1 MARNET
7 KIEITAE
14 DKTGQA
20 FDSVKNKMNSLAGAG
35 SLLSSSII
43 GFTSALSVGVF
54 SSIVREAADAATA
67 INDVAKANEVA
78 IGSVLKLSQSLTLNG
93 GDANSS
99 SKLFATLTSKLDEA
113 ASGSEKAQV
122 QFKKVG
128 VSLKD
133 LKTLDGQ
140 QLFEKSLAGLA
151 AIEDPITRNAT
162 AMDLFGKAVKSVD
175 IKGLAEDYAS
185 NNQNFTETERVFKEI
200 GKAMDNVDKA
210 QASLKLSVATNLGPW
225 YADSLNYISKL
236 ITGYDDLENSIR
248 KANYA
253 KTGFKG
259 EFKAAPTISDNPIFG
274 AFKLPEEYQGGELRV
289 VEEAKTKT
297 PKMPTAKKTSGKSEA
312 EQYADDIA
320 KLLKIFDDAAKPAQT
335 LTDKLQEQLNSY
347 TDLDS
352 GLQNYLQNQIY
363 IIKNDEFLKDQKAAL
378 IASIKAEADAIEESN
393 QRVNDMMEATQGFDD
408 STQELYNANSE
419 TYNAILR
426 ETQDINAALIEND
439 VERARRQIEIEHER
453 RLARIDLLEGE
464 ADQVEAIREA
474 EIERYEA
481 QLKTINAKTKV
492 NSNLGKDLG
501 LTFKSAFED
510 AIVEGK
516 KFGDVLKSLEQDIIR
531 ILTRRIVTDPLTKGI
546 DGILDSFEF
555 NADGGVYNSPSLSNY
570 SGQVVSKPTM
580 FAFASGAGIMGE
592 AGAEGIFPLKRGKDG
607 KLGVSAEGAMGG
619 GTNVVVNLI
628 ESPGNG
634 GQVNQ
639 QQNGNNLTID
649 VMVEKIESMMG
660 RNISQ
665 GRGIAPAMERQYG
678 LNRAAGAY

>member
-1 MARNET
+1 
-7 KIEITAE
+7 
-14 DKTGQA
+14 
-20 FDSVKNKMNSLAGAG
+20 
-35 SLLSSSII
+35 
-43 GFTSALSVGVF
+43 
-54 SSIVREAADAATA
+54 
-67 INDVAKANEVA
+67 
-78 IGSVLKLSQSLTLNG
+78 
-93 GDANSS
+93 
-99 SKLFATLTSKLDEA
+99 
-113 ASGSEKAQV
+113 
-122 QFKKVG
+122 
-128 VSLKD
+128 
-133 LKTLDGQ
+133 
-140 QLFEKSLAGLA
+140 
-151 AIEDPITRNAT
+151 
-162 AMDLFGKAVKSVD
+162 
-175 IKGLAEDYAS
+175 
-185 NNQNFTETERVFKEI
+185 
-200 GKAMDNVDKA
+200 
-210 QASLKLSVATNLGPW
+210 
-225 YADSLNYISKL
+225 
-236 ITGYDDLENSIR
+236 
-248 KANYA
+248 
-253 KTGFKG
+253 
-259 EFKAAPTISDNPIFG
+259 
-274 AFKLPEEYQGGELRV
+274 
-289 VEEAKTKT
+289 
-297 PKMPTAKKTSGKSEA
+297 
-312 EQYADDIA
+312 
-320 KLLKIFDDAAKPAQT
+320 
-335 LTDKLQEQLNSY
+335 
-347 TDLDS
+347 
-352 GLQNYLQNQIY
+352 
-363 IIKNDEFLKDQKAAL
+363 
-378 IASIKAEADAIEESN
+378 
-393 QRVNDMMEATQGFDD
+393 MMEATQGFDD